1 MPKPLRAYLENQ
13 ADRVEMVLSAQK
25 APGRVTGGTVG
36 PRIVRFFLEPEPGVR
51 YEKLRRLSADL
62 AIALHVSSARIDR
75 SEKGIILEFAHP
87 NPRPVS
93 LLKLLPQVVVDEHG
107 NPDPLPDTTALL
119 GLTDDGIPL
128 LARLASPSV
137 APVLVAGM
145 TGSGKSVLLRSAA
158 LSLLMTHEAD
168 KLRMICMAPDG
179 KTFAPV
185 EGAPHLLRPQ
195 ITEPPAAL
203 EALRSLVHALKS
215 RRQRGETHP
224 YVVVMIDELGD
235 LIYAGGDEITEN
247 LMRLIQYGQEVG
259 IYLIVATQ
267 RPSSAIMAELTQ
279 AHFALRLIGKVVSA
293 SDARLASGRGGTDAH
308 LLKGRGDF
316 LAIGGGEAE
325 PLRFQVAFAGEAE
338 IRQAIAKRQNSTTPS
353 AFLEPEPVI
362 IDVEPARVRR

>member
-1 MPKPLRAYLENQ
+1 
-13 ADRVEMVLSAQK
+13 MVLSAEK

-62 AIALHVSSARIDR
+62 AIALHVSSAQIDR
-75 SEKGIILEFAHP
+75 SEKGIILEFEHP

-128 LARLASPSV
+128 LARLASPRV

-145 TGSGKSVLLRSAA
+145 TGSGKSVLLSSAA

-179 KTFAPV
+179 KTFAPF

-203 EALRSLVHALKS
+203 DALRSLAHALKS
-215 RRQRGETHP
+215 RRQRGEKQP
-224 YVVVMIDELGD
+224 YVVVVIDELDD
-235 LIYAGGDEITEN
+235 LIVAGGDEITEN
-247 LMRLIQYGQEVG
+247 LLRLVQYGQEVG
-259 IYLIVATQ
+259 IYPIVATQ
-267 RPSSAIMAELTQ
+267 RPSSALMADLKH
-279 AHFALRLIGKVVSA
+279 APFALRLVGKVVSA
-293 SDARLASGRGGTDAH
+293 NDARLASRRGGTDAH
-308 LLKGRGDF
+308 LLNGRGDF
-316 LAIGGGEAE
+316 LAIGGGESE
-325 PLRFQVAFAGEAE
+325 PLRFQVAYVGEAE
-338 IRQAIAKRQNSTTPS
+338 IRQEIVNLQNSPTAST
-353 AFLEPEPVI
+353 FLEPEPVI